1 MSTTTLSP
9 YSSQPIPAG
18 QIGRNGALAIALS
31 IVANLI
37 LYYVALAVAPSVG
50 EFPMLGPMNVIVST
64 IVYMLFA
71 ILAFTLVN
79 RFSST
84 PIRTYRII
92 AAIALLLSL
101 FPPISAGQ
109 GGIPNIPP
117 ASTATVITLIL
128 MHILSAAITIWAL
141 TIKK

>member
-18 QIGRNGALAIALS
+18 QIGRNSLLAIGLS

-37 LYYVALAVAPSVG
+37 LYYLALAVAPSVG
-50 EFPMLGPMNVIVST
+50 EFSMLGPINVVAST
-64 IVYMLFA
+64 VVYLLFA
-71 ILAFTLVN
+71 ILAFILVN

-84 PIRTYRII
+84 PVRTYRIV

-101 FPPISAGQ
+101 LPPISAGL

-117 ASTATVITLIL
+117 ASPATVITFIL
-128 MHILSAAITIWAL
+128 MHLTSAAITIWAL
-141 TIKK
+141 TVRK

>member
-18 QIGRNGALAIALS
+18 QIARNGGLAIALS

-50 EFPMLGPMNVIVST
+50 EFAMLGPINVVAST
-64 IVYMLFA
+64 ILYLIFA
-71 ILAFTLVN
+71 IGAFVLVN

-84 PIRTYRII
+84 PIRTYRIV
-92 AAIALLLSL
+92 ATIALLLSL
-101 FPPISAGQ
+101 FPPIAAGQ
-109 GGIPNIPP
+109 GGIPNIAP

-128 MHILSAAITIWAL
+128 MHIISAAITVWAL
-141 TIKK
+141 TGRK